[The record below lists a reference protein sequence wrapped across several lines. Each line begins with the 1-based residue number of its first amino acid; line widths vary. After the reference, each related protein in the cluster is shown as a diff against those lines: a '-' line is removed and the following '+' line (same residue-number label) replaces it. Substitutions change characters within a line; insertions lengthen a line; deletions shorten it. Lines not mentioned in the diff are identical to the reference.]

1 MIRNYMIWRESS
13 YDLNKV
19 RKNEE
24 RRKRISIEVV
34 WVDGHSSMS
43 GYGWSPANQE
53 YNYRTSRYTY
63 KS

>member
-1 MIRNYMIWRESS
+1 MEKIVNKMMDKLLQAQAENDKKFMIWRKSG

-34 WVDGHSSMS
+34 WVDGSF
-43 GYGWSPANQE
+43 
-53 YNYRTSRYTY
+53 
-63 KS
+63 

>member
-1 MIRNYMIWRESS
+1 MEKIVNKVMDKLLQAQAENDKKFYDLEKSG

-34 WVDGHSSMS
+34 WVDGSF
-43 GYGWSPANQE
+43 
-53 YNYRTSRYTY
+53 
-63 KS
+63 